1 MEQIKLQ
8 IPNEQIL
15 NIFGQYDINIKK
27 IERSFA
33 VNIVNRGEDIIV
45 SGSKYSLSKAEKI
58 LKSLISM
65 ANRGEEITEQSINYL
80 IAQVEDENFDQ
91 IEKIL
96 LFLE

>member
-45 SGSKYSLSKAEKI
+45 SGSKFFK
-58 LKSLISM
+58 
-65 ANRGEEITEQSINYL
+65 
-80 IAQVEDENFDQ
+80 
-91 IEKIL
+91 
-96 LFLE
+96 